1 MTPLEDTIALRSAF
15 GRFATGVTVVTARAA
30 AGELIG
36 ITVNSFSSVSLDPP
50 LVLFSIDKRCA
61 SLPGLRAAPGLAVN
75 VLGRDQEDISGRFAR
90 AFTDKWTGILHR
102 PGLAGAPL
110 LDGAVACFECS
121 PWAVYEGG
129 DHLIFVC
136 RVERFDCDIE
146 KPPLLFYGGRYADLI
161 EAATPIRTAG

>member
-1 MTPLEDTIALRSAF
+1 VIPLEDTIGLRTAF
-15 GRFATGVTVVTARAA
+15 GRFATGVTIVTARAP

-50 LVLFSIDKRCA
+50 LVLFSIDKHCG
-61 SLPGLRAAPGLAVN
+61 SLAGLRAASAVAIN
-75 VLGRDQEDISGRFAR
+75 VLGRDQEDLSGRFAR
-90 AFTDKWTGILHR
+90 PFTDKWAGIAHR
-102 PGLAGAPL
+102 QGLANAPL

-136 RVERFDCDIE
+136 RVERYGCDLE

-161 EAATPIRTAG
+161 EAATPIRTTG